1 MVKRLEQNVKLCKNK
16 HNFAKRSQHNDL
28 RAKFSEMSNVEVA
41 QWFKGEKFYCM
52 DGYKEGDVRGFN
64 YLRDLLDPSE
74 PAIDLTKL
82 KQEMDHAYDHLKKV
96 SGISSKKMW
105 LTDLK
110 NLSAVL
116 GFV

>member
-1 MVKRLEQNVKLCKNK
+1 MVERLEQNVELCKNK
-16 HNFAKRSQHNDL
+16 QKFAKRSQHNDL
-28 RAKFSEMSNVEVA
+28 RVKFSQMSNVEVA

-82 KQEMDHAYDHLKKV
+82 KQEMDHAYDQLKKV